1 MYRIALAIWLLIISS
16 PSFAHTGHE
25 HANPMANLDHL
36 LWLAP
41 LMIGVAVLF
50 YQFNK
55 RSTI

>member
-16 PSFAHTGHE
+16 PSFAHTGHDP
-25 HANPMANLDHL
+25 ASPMANVVHL
-36 LWLAP
+36 LWLAQ

-50 YQFNK
+50 FQFNK